1 LAVALSFCRLLGL
14 GCPKQAFAKIAT
26 PRLFNEEQV
35 RLFSAEPISFK
46 CRCSAEKVATT
57 LISLGRETVDE
68 ILAEQG
74 EVIADCEFCSSKYHF
89 DTVDIARIFSKSPVH
104 PDSKTQH

>member
-1 LAVALSFCRLLGL
+1 
-14 GCPKQAFAKIAT
+14 
-26 PRLFNEEQV
+26 
-35 RLFSAEPISFK
+35 
-46 CRCSAEKVATT
+46 
-57 LISLGRETVDE
+57 DE

-104 PDSKTQH
+104 SDSKTQH

>member
-1 LAVALSFCRLLGL
+1 MARCL
-14 GCPKQAFAKIAT
+14 
-26 PRLFNEEQV
+26 EQV

-74 EVIADCEFCSSKYHF
+74 EVIADCEFCSRLWQLFQRSS
-89 DTVDIARIFSKSPVH
+89 DI
-104 PDSKTQH
+104 